1 VPQQSNWN
9 FWPQGTASVNE
20 ITLPTAQR
28 VAVLLASAIRT
39 VMLYPLTHP
48 AVGQP
53 LQELTAIL
61 GEMLQERPEIHLGV
75 VEGTF
80 FLGNRLIVSPTPA
93 IADLAERLSRKQIE
107 ALTVSAG
114 VTRDELF
121 AFAAL
126 LARREVAAEQLPDE
140 LERKGIR
147 NIRLGIDD
155 AVPQGDEADE
165 GAECIPSRTYFQA
178 LHAVRD
184 TMREV
189 ENGRIPTGE
198 RINAVVDDMVAVTM
212 KDPTT
217 LLGLAMIKD
226 YDNYTFSHSVNVG
239 ILALSFG
246 SYLGLDPA
254 ALRDLNTAGLLHDI
268 GKTRV
273 DKAIL
278 NNPGKLSAQEYE
290 QMKKHA
296 EEGAE
301 IVRQMK
307 DISPQVADAVLGHHI
322 KFNRTGYPEWACDRN
337 FSHFA
342 ELVAVADCY
351 DAITTLRTYNIPT
364 LPKAAMDIM
373 NRLAGTSLNAELV
386 QKFGEMMGEYPVG
399 TLVRLDTNEIALV
412 VKPHPMESV
421 PPAVKVIIDAQGELL
436 EQPRLESL
444 AESGGVRYASIVSSV
459 DALLKSIDVASYLL
473 A

>member
-1 VPQQSNWN
+1 MSEI
-9 FWPQGTASVNE
+9 SVQA
-20 ITLPTAQR
+20 AQR
-28 VAVLLASAIRT
+28 VAMLLTASIKSVLL
-39 VMLYPLTHP
+39 YPMAHP

-53 LQELTAIL
+53 LQELAGIL
-61 GEMLQERPEIHLGV
+61 GEMLQERPEIHLGA

-80 FLGNRLIVSPTPA
+80 FLENRLIVVPNSA
-93 IADLAERLSRKQIE
+93 VAELADRLTKKKIE
-107 ALTVSAG
+107 ALTVYAG
-114 VTRDELF
+114 VTASDLF
-121 AFAAL
+121 GFASL
-126 LARREVAAEQLPDE
+126 LARRDLGADRLPEE
-140 LERKGIR
+140 LEKKGIGS
-147 NIRLGIDD
+147 IRLGIDHTASEEPD
-155 AVPQGDEADE
+155 DEAD
-165 GAECIPSRTYFQA
+165 GVPSRIYFQA
-178 LHAVRD
+178 LNAVRD

-189 ENGRIPTGE
+189 ENGRIPTGAW
-198 RINAVVDDMVAVTM
+198 INSVVDDMVSVTM

-239 ILALSFG
+239 ILAVTFG
-246 SYLGLDPA
+246 SYLGLGPD

-273 DKAIL
+273 DKSII
-278 NNPGKLSAQEYE
+278 NNPGKLSADEFE

-296 EEGAE
+296 EVGAE
-301 IVRQMK
+301 IVAKMS

-322 KFNRTGYPEWACDRN
+322 KFNRTGYPEWASDRS
-337 FSHFA
+337 FSFYA

-351 DAITTLRTYNIPT
+351 DAITTLRSYNVPT

-373 NRLAGTSLNAELV
+373 HRLSGTSLNGDLV
-386 QKFGEMMGEYPVG
+386 QKFEKMMGEYPVG

-421 PPAVKVIIDAQGELL
+421 APAVKIIVDAQGELL
-436 EQPRLESL
+436 DSPRLVSL
-444 AESGGVRYASIVSSV
+444 AGSVGPRYASIISPV
-459 DALLKSIDVASYLL
+459 DALLKNLDVSRYLL